1 MTFSAF
7 TAVVY
12 VFNFT
17 TVADFYS
24 TSTVTNIYYFTDFV
38 TVDTVAT
45 STAEV
50 TASVTASV
58 AGDNPIVF
66 AVVAFTVA
74 ASITDFLSISTCTG
88 FVYVIYG
95 ADFTDI
101 IMLLMLM
108 WFLR

>member
-12 VFNFT
+12 VVNFT

-50 TASVTASV
+50 TASV
-58 AGDNPIVF
+58 AGDNHIVF